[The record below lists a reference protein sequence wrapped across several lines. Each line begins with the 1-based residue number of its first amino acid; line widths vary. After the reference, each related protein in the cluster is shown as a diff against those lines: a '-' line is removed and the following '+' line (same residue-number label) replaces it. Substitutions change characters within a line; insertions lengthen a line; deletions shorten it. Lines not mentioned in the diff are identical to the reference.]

1 MVKNTKGGKHK
12 AGARKHMTAVRN
24 KRTRL
29 ANSDEEGEIYAY
41 VSSISGGSH
50 CRVICQD
57 GHERICVIRGKFR
70 GGRGKRNNFVAR
82 GTWLLVGIREWSSGT
97 DRNDGKLDTCDLLE
111 VYSDGDKQEL
121 IKTPGDHWKQFMA
134 NDLLASCNTS
144 TNTDPESGFIFSDNT
159 EEDEYD
165 KLMSSITEDTKKIDI
180 ITTADTSD
188 GIDEYI
194 DTDDI

>member
-97 DRNDGKLDTCDLLE
+97 DRNDGTVVQILTQNPVLYFRTIPKKTNTIKLWLLLQ
-111 VYSDGDKQEL
+111 KIQKRL
-121 IKTPGDHWKQFMA
+121 I
-134 NDLLASCNTS
+134 LLQLLIHRTES
-144 TNTDPESGFIFSDNT
+144 TNMSTLMIFNQH
-159 EEDEYD
+159 YQHHYPYIG
-165 KLMSSITEDTKKIDI
+165 LM
-180 ITTADTSD
+180 
-188 GIDEYI
+188 YHCCR
-194 DTDDI
+194 